1 MSKEGWKNRK
11 FNFSSQTPKLGEGA
25 HSQGKHYGIFY
36 EVGKQ
41 TLLENDKV
49 QVSRKFLVI
58 GFTIICKMDMYSY
71 ILFKE
76 NTSCCIKSIQV
87 DLN

>member
-25 HSQGKHYGIFY
+25 QVNHYSIFY

-58 GFTIICKMDMYSY
+58 GFTIICKMGVY